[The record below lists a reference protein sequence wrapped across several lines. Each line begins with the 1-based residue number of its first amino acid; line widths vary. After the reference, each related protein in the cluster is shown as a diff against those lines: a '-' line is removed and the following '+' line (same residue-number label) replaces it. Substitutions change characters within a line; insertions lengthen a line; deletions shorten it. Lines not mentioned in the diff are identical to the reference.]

1 MRHWSRIFTL
11 MFTLILATAG
21 GHGAFAA
28 KLYRWIDSEGQLHYG
43 DSIPPE
49 YSKRDRDVLN
59 ERGVKIDTL
68 PRQPTEQE
76 ITDANLAEKHAD
88 SERLRAEELKDRDSV
103 LLNTYLSVEEIQA
116 LRDRRIELLDGRVR
130 VTEIYLSSLREKLA
144 KLQKDASKFQPY
156 NSDPDAPLIH
166 DWLAKEL
173 ANTLNSIIVYDE
185 TLNNTRSQQQSM
197 LTKFNTDIERFV
209 ELTSVNN

>member
-1 MRHWSRIFTL
+1 MGHSSRIFALT
-11 MFTLILATAG
+11 FTLFALTSWSQDSLAG
-21 GHGAFAA
+21 NV
-28 KLYRWIDSEGQLHYG
+28 YRWVDSKGAVHYG

-59 ERGVKIDTL
+59 EHGIKIDTL
-68 PRQPTEQE
+68 PRQPTDEEVAQAKLTAEHAE
-76 ITDANLAEKHAD
+76 IK
-88 SERLRAEELKDRDSV
+88 RLRAEELKQRDNV
-103 LLNTYLSVEEIQA
+103 LLNTYLSVDEIQA
-116 LRDRRIELLDGRVR
+116 LRDRRIELLNGRVR

-144 KLQKDASKFQPY
+144 KLQKDASRFQPY

-173 ANTLNSIIVYDE
+173 ANTLNSILVYNE
-185 TLNNTRSQQQSM
+185 NLGNTRLQQQAM

-209 ELTSVNN
+209 ELTRVN

>member
-1 MRHWSRIFTL
+1 MKHWAGIFTL
-11 MFTLILATAG
+11 TFTLLMVTGWGSAFG
-21 GHGAFAA
+21 GD
-28 KLYRWIDSEGQLHYG
+28 KLYRWVDSEGQVHYG

-59 ERGVKIDTL
+59 EHGIKIDTL

-76 ITDANLAEKHAD
+76 IAEAKSAADHAELA
-88 SERLRAEELKDRDSV
+88 RLRAEELKERDNV

-116 LRDRRIELLDGRVR
+116 LRDRRIELLGGRVR
-130 VTEIYLSSLREKLA
+130 VTEIYLSSLRDKLA

-173 ANTLNSIIVYDE
+173 ANTLNSILVYDE
-185 TLNNTRSQQQSM
+185 TLNNTRSQQESM
-197 LTKFNTDIERFV
+197 LAKFNTDIERFV
-209 ELTSVNN
+209 ELTRVN